1 MREKRERERKRESK
15 TTASFLCSSHAKQPS
30 SPPCDTNMTRALVLD
45 ALLVLSQVLLDTEE
59 PLVNLHSTCRS
70 LRYTPHLACH
80 IGAAA
85 VAVLDKHRGWWVQRN
100 VRVSFDLLATGS
112 LHPRG
117 QVLDPD
123 EAWYHLNGYLP
134 EVVSQVLWWTE
145 ADTCFWVF
153 TRLLTAETE
162 ILCEARFPGGFA
174 ALLLFHLASLGEDD
188 QEEGEEEDPA
198 EDDNPES
205 DEEVASH
212 STHSVFGSDAPSL
225 DGDEVDAW
233 REVVTRHYEPVG
245 AEEVD

>member
-1 MREKRERERKRESK
+1 
-15 TTASFLCSSHAKQPS
+15 
-30 SPPCDTNMTRALVLD
+30 MTRALVLD

-100 VRVSFDLLATGS
+100 VRVSFDLLATRS

-117 QVLDPD
+117 QVLDPE

-134 EVVSQVLWWTE
+134 EVVSQVLWGTE

-153 TRLLTAETE
+153 TRLLPAETE

-174 ALLLFHLASLGEDD
+174 ALLLFHLAFLGEDD

-233 REVVTRHYEPVG
+233 LEVVTRHYEPVG